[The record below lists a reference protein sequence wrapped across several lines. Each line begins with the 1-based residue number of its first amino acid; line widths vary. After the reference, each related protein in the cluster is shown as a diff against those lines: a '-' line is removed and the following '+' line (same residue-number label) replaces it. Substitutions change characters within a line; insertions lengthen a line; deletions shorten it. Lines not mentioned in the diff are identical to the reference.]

1 MLAPVVHILPLTII
15 RRERTLPLPGKVI
28 VRQGQRVAPQDVIAE
43 ANIAPEHLLLNLAR
57 SLRVSPKQAD
67 SLLQRQAGEDISQG
81 DLLAGPV
88 GLARRVVRAPVS
100 GHIILAGEGQVLIEA
115 EGKPYELRA
124 GMSGVVTQLIAE
136 RGAVIESSGA
146 LVQAVW
152 GNGRVDFGLMQNKLS
167 APDDVLAADA
177 LDVSLR
183 GSVVLGGH
191 CEDPKVL
198 RNAAEIPLRGLI
210 LTSMAASLI
219 PQALKL
225 ACPLVV
231 LQGFGRLPMDT
242 DSYQLLMSHQNK
254 EVSVNAESFDR
265 FRGRR
270 PEVVIPLPAQGDV
283 QVPMESEDF
292 ATGQRVRLVGGLHA
306 RAIGTI
312 AELPAGLSA
321 FPSGV
326 NAYAARVNLEN
337 GEKVLVPLVNLE
349 VVA

>member
-1 MLAPVVHILPLTII
+1 MLAPVVHVLPLTTI
-15 RRERTLPLPGKVI
+15 RRERVLPVPGKVL

-67 SLLQRQAGEDISQG
+67 QLLQRQVDDEIGKG

-88 GLARRVVRAPVS
+88 GFARRVVRAP
-100 GHIILAGEGQVLIEA
+100 LAGRIVLAGDGQVLIEA
-115 EGKPYELRA
+115 QGKPFELRA
-124 GMSGVVTQLIAE
+124 GLAGVVTQLVAE
-136 RGAVIESSGA
+136 RGAIIETTGA
-146 LVQAVW
+146 LIQGVW
-152 GNGRVDFGLMQNKLS
+152 GNGQADFGLLQNKLT
-167 APDDVLAADA
+167 APDEVLMADE

-183 GSVVLGGH
+183 GSVILGGH

-210 LTSMAASLI
+210 LTSMAAGLI

-225 ACPLVV
+225 PCPLVV
-231 LQGFGRLPMDT
+231 LQGFGRLPMDSA
-242 DSYQLLMSHQNK
+242 SYQLLTTNQNR
-254 EVSVNAESFDR
+254 EVSVSAQRFDR
-265 FRGRR
+265 FTGQR
-270 PEVVIPLPAQGDV
+270 PEVIIPLPSPGDV

-292 ATGQRVRLVGGLHA
+292 AAGQRVRLVGAPQA
-306 RAIGTI
+306 RAIGSIVEI
-312 AELPAGLSA
+312 ASGLGA
-321 FPSGV
+321 LPSGIR
-326 NAYAARVNLEN
+326 APAAWVKLEG